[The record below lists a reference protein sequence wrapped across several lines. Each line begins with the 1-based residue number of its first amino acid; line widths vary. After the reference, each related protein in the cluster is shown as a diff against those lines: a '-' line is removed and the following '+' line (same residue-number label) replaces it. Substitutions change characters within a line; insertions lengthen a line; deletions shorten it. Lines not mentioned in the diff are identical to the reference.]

1 MLPMITQP
9 AMAPACY
16 VPKEKDGA
24 SALFDGTDN
33 ALSRLASLGNR
44 RKFTVAGCIMRGKLG
59 AYQAVFGTQTDNN
72 NNVFI
77 RFQDTDELQFAL
89 TQASAQVGYRVT
101 TAKYRDTA
109 PLLFVASCDT
119 TKGPGN
125 SPMRLSVNGPNTSC
139 TILDPALN
147 YDAHMNVAANQY
159 IGRASWSATS
169 YLDALVS
176 NLIVVDGADLDW
188 SVFFEQNIHGVWV
201 QKPKA
206 DTYAAIAAAGGFGV
220 NGCHL
225 DFTAPLN
232 PGKDVSGQG
241 NHFTPT
247 GFDATGKDIVPCSP
261 SNVYATLNPL
271 AEVQS
276 YISVS
281 NGGLTATGVST
292 VGSGNGV
299 ATLAASM
306 PTYFEARLD
315 AVNSQ
320 STGIGLVNTVL
331 PLATGAA
338 DGVATWWPGLNQIRD
353 AKGQVVGSLAGKAG
367 DVAMVAYS
375 PALGYVW
382 FGKNGTWFN
391 DGKPDAGVNPSVTGA
406 PSSARPRVNV
416 VVSGGASQI
425 TLNFGQ
431 RPFVYGPPAGF
442 KTLCTANLPEPAVK
456 DPADA
461 LAQATTTGANMVAV
475 LDAATAH
482 WNGQWLEI
490 VKRRET
496 SEDWR
501 VRFSDDPANVWAINN
516 ANAKTAAPAL
526 AAAGNYVGT
535 RLRIGA
541 KYGVWTAEVVHT
553 NGTATTVPHGLGT
566 VRNAV
571 IATRVSAGGDRCLWH
586 PDMTAG
592 TLGKLNG
599 AAVALAADGTLT
611 AFGADSFQIAS
622 SAPSGTYRVLVLAER
637 PGLLTLS
644 TLTGNGV
651 ADGGFA
657 AADVSPLL
665 ALMVPASAANRRL
678 WDAAR
683 NPANPASI
691 TSALNLPDSESTAYA
706 VDMVVGGVK
715 ARTTDAAV
723 NGSGV
728 KYHLLLWGRPVGG
741 VCVAPATAR

>member
-16 VPKEKDGA
+16 VPSTRINQSQVFRGSQWLKY
-24 SALFDGTDN
+24 TP
-33 ALSRLASLGNR
+33 
-44 RKFTVAGCIMRGKLG
+44 TVAQAAADRRRVTVNVWISPAVG
-59 AYQAVFGTQTDNN
+59 AQQAILFTYRNSGATGVSF
-72 NNVFI
+72 
-77 RFQDTDELQFAL
+77 LQ
-89 TQASAQVGYRVT
+89 YRVT
-101 TAKYRDTA
+101 SEGYIHLSEGDQYSGTGRVWTIETSRV
-109 PLLFVASCDT
+109 LR
-119 TKGPGN
+119 GPGMAN
-125 SPMRLSVNGPNTSC
+125 LHFVMDSTLLTEANRAQLYINGRREAALSIATMPKVDYKSCIGDAVEHYLGRYYDSVSTGTTYAFNGLMAAPH
-139 TILDPALN
+139 IIVGQALPPT
-147 YDAHMNVAANQY
+147 AF
-159 IGRASWSATS
+159 GE
-169 YLDALVS
+169 
-176 NLIVVDGADLDW
+176 
-188 SVFFEQNIHGVWV
+188 FNIHGVWV
-201 QKPKA
+201 PKA
-206 DTYAAIAAAGGFGV
+206 YTGTYGIADS
-220 NGCHL
+220 HL
-225 DFTAPLN
+225 DFATPLL

-241 NHFTPT
+241 NHWTAIGFDPAGTDTVASTPT
-247 GFDATGKDIVPCSP
+247 
-261 SNVYATLNPL
+261 NVYAALNPL
-271 AEVQS
+271 DKSPYVAVGG
-276 YISVS
+276 
-281 NGGLTATGVST
+281 GGLEFTGAA
-292 VGSGNGV
+292 SGTPGIA
-299 ATLAASM
+299 ATLAFDIEGEAKEWEMTVGPSVNHWIGIIKDGTPGDQSYSSTSAISYQEDGRKHVLGVASAFAE
-306 PTYFEARLD
+306 TY
-315 AVNSQ
+315 V
-320 STGIGLVNTVL
+320 
-331 PLATGAA
+331 AA
-338 DGVATWWPGLNQIRD
+338 DKIRCRCGGGQIQFL
-353 AKGQVVGSLAGKAG
+353 KNGKVVGTAASGL
-367 DVAMVAYS
+367 
-375 PALGYVW
+375 
-382 FGKNGTWFN
+382 
-391 DGKPDAGVNPSVTGA
+391 TGRW
-406 PSSARPRVNV
+406 RPYFYIGRSNYTAQVD
-416 VVSGGASQI
+416 
-425 TLNFGQ
+425 FGQ
-431 RPFVYGPPAGF
+431 RGMVPGTGYT
-442 KTLCTANLPEPAVK
+442 TLCTANLPEPAVK

-501 VRFSDDPANVWAINN
+501 VRFSDDPANAWAINS

-571 IATRVSAGGDRCLWH
+571 IATRVSAGGDRYLWH

-691 TSALNLPDSESTAYA
+691 SSALNLPDSESTAYA